1 MIQMSHFGTFLNE
14 TFTNSKSMHVDFSK
28 ILDIET
34 TLGTDHCIDNN
45 KIE

>member
-1 MIQMSHFGTFLNE
+1 MLHFGAFLNE
-14 TFTNSKSMHVDFSK
+14 TFANSKNMHVDFSK

-34 TLGTDHCIDNN
+34 TLDIDHSIDSN